1 MGSEHLPTHTSSV
14 PKTEYGK
21 LMRNTKYR
29 AANCALYVCSLIF
42 MGICANDALAAEAP
56 ADSGLLGVLGIDP
69 KTIIIQVIGF
79 LVVLA
84 VLWKFVFGKV
94 GGLLDDRRSEI
105 ASQLEQLQT
114 DREELDRLT
123 TETRQRLAAI
133 ETEAQTKIQAA
144 IEQGNAE
151 RQQILEQ
158 ARREADDE
166 VTRARAEIQ
175 REKEDAISELRG
187 VVAEL
192 AIDAA
197 SKIISEE
204 LNAERHQHIIDA
216 SINRLPESRP

>member
-1 MGSEHLPTHTSSV
+1 
-14 PKTEYGK
+14 
-21 LMRNTKYR
+21 MRNTKYWTVK
-29 AANCALYVCSLIF
+29 CALYACYVIL
-42 MGICANDALAAEAP
+42 MGICVNSAFAADAPTSE
-56 ADSGLLGVLGIDP
+56 SGLLDVLGIDP

-94 GGLLDDRRSEI
+94 GGLLDERRTEI
-105 ASQLEQLQT
+105 ATQSEQLRA

-123 TETRQRLAAI
+123 AETRQRLADI
-133 ETEAQTKIQAA
+133 ETEAQAKIQAA
-144 IEQGNAE
+144 IEQGNTE
-151 RQQILEQ
+151 RQEILTQ
-158 ARREADDE
+158 ARQEADDE
-166 VTRARAEIQ
+166 IARARSEIQ
-175 REKEDAISELRG
+175 REKDEAISELRG

-216 SINRLPESRP
+216 SISRLPADPRS

>member
-1 MGSEHLPTHTSSV
+1 MQ
-14 PKTEYGK
+14 
-21 LMRNTKYR
+21 NTKYR
-29 AANCALYVCSLIF
+29 AINYVLYTAIL
-42 MGICANDALAAEAP
+42 MGICLNSTFAAEAP
-56 ADSGLLGVLGIDP
+56 AGGGLLSQLGIDP
-69 KTIIIQVIGF
+69 KTILIQAIGF

-94 GGLLDDRRSEI
+94 GGLLEDRRDEI
-105 ASQLEQLQT
+105 ATQIEQLRT

-123 TETRQRLAAI
+123 VETRQRLADI
-133 ETEAQTKIQAA
+133 ETEAQAKIQTA

-151 RQQILEQ
+151 RQDILAQ
-158 ARREADDE
+158 ARQEAEDE
-166 VTRARAEIQ
+166 VARARAEIQ
-175 REKEDAISELRG
+175 REKDEAISELRG

-216 SINRLPESRP
+216 SISRLPADSR

>member
-1 MGSEHLPTHTSSV
+1 
-14 PKTEYGK
+14 
-21 LMRNTKYR
+21 
-29 AANCALYVCSLIF
+29 
-42 MGICANDALAAEAP
+42 MGICVNSAFAAEAP
-56 ADSGLLGVLGIDP
+56 AGEGGLLSLLGIDP

-94 GGLLDDRRSEI
+94 GGLLDERRSEI
-105 ASQLEQLQT
+105 ATQLEQLRT

-123 TETRQRLAAI
+123 AETRQRLADI

-144 IEQGNAE
+144 IEQGNSE
-151 RQQILEQ
+151 HQQILTQ
-158 ARREADDE
+158 ARQEADDE
-166 VTRARAEIQ
+166 VARARTEIQ
-175 REKEDAISELRG
+175 REKDEAISELRG

-204 LNAERHQHIIDA
+204 LNTERHQHIIDA
-216 SINRLPESRP
+216 SISRLPTDPRS

>member
-1 MGSEHLPTHTSSV
+1 MQ
-14 PKTEYGK
+14 
-21 LMRNTKYR
+21 NTKRRTTNYV
-29 AANCALYVCSLIF
+29 LYTAIL
-42 MGICANDALAAEAP
+42 MGICLNGAFAAEAP
-56 ADSGLLGVLGIDP
+56 AGGGLLSQLGIDP
-69 KTIIIQVIGF
+69 KTILIQAIGF
-79 LVVLA
+79 LIVLA

-94 GGLLDDRRSEI
+94 GGLLEDRRSEI
-105 ASQLEQLQT
+105 ASQIEQLRT

-123 TETRQRLAAI
+123 AETRQRLADI

-144 IEQGNAE
+144 IEQGNVE
-151 RQQILEQ
+151 RQQILTQ
-158 ARREADDE
+158 ARQEAEDE

-175 REKEDAISELRG
+175 REKDEAISELRG

-216 SINRLPESRP
+216 SISRLPGDPR